1 MTAVFFYPPL
11 VPGTAMDA
19 DMGCRAFFYIHTVLQ
34 QKMECSREV
43 KKEIG
48 GMKSLKQVWDRSP
61 PPPVADEGGRSIG
74 NRRERLWRDC
84 ASSPG
89 RQPNGFPSKPA

>member
-61 PPPVADEGGRSIG
+61 PPPVADEGGRSVG
-74 NRRERLWRDC
+74 NHKEHPLDATMCVPRRMK
-84 ASSPG
+84 PMK
-89 RQPNGFPSKPA
+89 NGQ